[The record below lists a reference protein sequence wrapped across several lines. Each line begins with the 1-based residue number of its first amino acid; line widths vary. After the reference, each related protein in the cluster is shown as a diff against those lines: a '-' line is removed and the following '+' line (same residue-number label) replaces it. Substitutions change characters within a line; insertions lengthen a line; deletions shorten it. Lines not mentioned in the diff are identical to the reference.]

1 MNLQAFTS
9 IELIIPLWQLG
20 LYAVLISFFMLFSR
34 DKHGISISL
43 GLIFYWVF
51 IYNQPRLKE
60 LFGTSP
66 AFMVNYLVCATLLV
80 FLILISFF
88 VNE

>member
-1 MNLQAFTS
+1 MDIQALKSF
-9 IELIIPLWQLG
+9 ELIIPLWQLG
-20 LYAVLISFFMLFSR
+20 LYTVLISFFMLFSR

-66 AFMVNYLVCATLLV
+66 AFMVNYLVCATLLI

-88 VNE
+88 VKE